1 MRIGHFLAGS
11 TLLFGLGCDN
21 SSSGSASASA
31 SSSAKPAPI
40 AATAAST
47 AATAAPAKEA
57 SDADGCV
64 FALTGKTVE
73 SLGKKTVE
81 YTLTNK
87 TTRDV
92 KYCLVTVYAYGKDDK
107 IVGWR
112 DENITFMTPFAAGS
126 TRTQSAYVEESKG
139 TKALA
144 GEPDVTFEGVVSKIE
159 FVDGKKWEDESL
171 VAPGRPKGGK
181 R

>member
-1 MRIGHFLAGS
+1 MRIVHVLAGL
-11 TLLFGLGCDN
+11 TLVFGLGCGD
-21 SSSGSASASA
+21 
-31 SSSAKPAPI
+31 SSSASGPASG
-40 AATAAST
+40 ATAASSGAKPAT
-47 AATAAPAKEA
+47 TATAAPAKEA

-64 FALTGKTVE
+64 VAITGKTVE
-73 SLGKKTVE
+73 SLGKKQVE
-81 YTLTNK
+81 YTVTNK

-92 KYCLVTVYAYGKDDK
+92 KFCFVTMYAYGKDDALL
-107 IVGWR
+107 GWS
-112 DENITFMTPFAAGS
+112 EMSINFMQPLVAGS
-126 TRTQSAYVEESKG
+126 TKTNSAYVEERKG

-159 FVDGKKWEDESL
+159 FADGKKWEDASL